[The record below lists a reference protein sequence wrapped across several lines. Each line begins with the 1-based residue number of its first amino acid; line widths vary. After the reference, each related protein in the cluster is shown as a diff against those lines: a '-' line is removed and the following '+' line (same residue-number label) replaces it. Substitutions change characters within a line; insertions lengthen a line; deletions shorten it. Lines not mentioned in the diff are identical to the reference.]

1 VKQYH
6 KISKQIERL
15 PKRDLE
21 QWDLTMCELLDTHYP
36 MSGLAAGGGT
46 GTRGRVSANQSDAIL
61 LILHMVW
68 TDTAEDMD
76 ADFSDWFHDS
86 AIERTFPPGGSG
98 LAAVPTAL
106 SESTPAAH
114 QEAAPT
120 APPAPTN
127 HTVIADEPV
136 LISDDGMPTSPMQR
150 QGLAPPP
157 DSDSEP
163 ELPPCQLVIN
173 RKVSLVESP
182 HNKSLYIHL
191 VK

>member
-1 VKQYH
+1 VKRYH

-21 QWDLTMCELLDTHYP
+21 QWDLTMGELLDTHFP
-36 MSGLAAGGGT
+36 MSGLAVGGGT

-61 LILHMVW
+61 LTLHMVW

-86 AIERTFPPGGSG
+86 AMERTFPPGGPG
-98 LAAVPTAL
+98 LAAVPTAP
-106 SESTPAAH
+106 SESIPAAP
-114 QEAAPT
+114 QEATPT
-120 APPAPTN
+120 APTN

-136 LISDDGMPTSPMQR
+136 LISDDGMPTSPEQR
-150 QGLAPPP
+150 QGLAPLP

-163 ELPPCQLVIN
+163 ELLPCQPVIN

-182 HNKSLYIHL
+182 HNKSVYAHL

>member
-21 QWDLTMCELLDTHYP
+21 QWDLKMGELLDTHFP
-36 MSGLAAGGGT
+36 MSGLAVGGST
-46 GTRGRVSANQSDAIL
+46 GTRGRVSANHSDAIL
-61 LILHMVW
+61 LTLHMVW
-68 TDTAEDMD
+68 TDMGEDMD

-86 AIERTFPPGGSG
+86 AMERTFPPGGPG
-98 LAAVPTAL
+98 LAAVPTAP
-106 SESTPAAH
+106 SESTPAAP

-120 APPAPTN
+120 APTN

-136 LISDDGMPTSPMQR
+136 FIRDDAMPTSAERR

-163 ELPPCQLVIN
+163 ELPPCQPDIS
-173 RKVSLVESP
+173 RKVSLVE
-182 HNKSLYIHL
+182 
-191 VK
+191 